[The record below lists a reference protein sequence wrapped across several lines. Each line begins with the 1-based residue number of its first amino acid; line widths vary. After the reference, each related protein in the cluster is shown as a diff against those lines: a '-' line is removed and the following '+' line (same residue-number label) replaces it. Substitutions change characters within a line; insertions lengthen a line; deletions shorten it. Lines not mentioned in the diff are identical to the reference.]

1 METMES
7 MEFSEG
13 YDGEPVRWASARSSM
28 VVLLSILSVFSTVTW
43 AQPRGPMSVPP
54 AGLAAS
60 EQIPILR
67 EVGIDQKLD
76 EQVPLDL
83 EFTDEE
89 GRTVRLGD
97 FFGKRPVV
105 LALVYYECPML
116 CTQVL
121 NGLVGSLEALTFNPG
136 EEFEVIIL
144 SFDPGETPAL
154 AAEKRTT
161 YLRRYSRPGY
171 EAGWHFLTGREAS
184 IRALTDAV
192 GFRYAY
198 DEAIDQYAHPA
209 SITVLTGEGRVSKYL
224 YGIEFAPRDLRLA
237 LIEAAEGRI
246 GTAIDQALLFCYH
259 YDPETGKYGLV
270 VMNLVRMGG
279 VLTLLGLGAFILL
292 TLRRERRAHQHANG

>member
-1 METMES
+1 
-7 MEFSEG
+7 
-13 YDGEPVRWASARSSM
+13 
-28 VVLLSILSVFSTVTW
+28 
-43 AQPRGPMSVPP
+43 MSVPP
-54 AGLAAS
+54 PGIAAS

-76 EQVPLDL
+76 AAVPTDL
-83 EFTDEE
+83 EFVDEE

-97 FFGKRPVV
+97 YFGRRPVV

-121 NGLVGSLEALTFNPG
+121 NGLVGSLEALRFNPG
-136 EEFEVIIL
+136 EEFEVVVV

-154 AAEKRTT
+154 AADKRRT

-171 EAGWHFLTGREAS
+171 EAGWHFLTGRQEA
-184 IRALTDAV
+184 IAALAGAV

-209 SITVLTGEGRVSKYL
+209 AITVLTAGARVSKYL

-237 LIEAAEGRI
+237 LVEAGEGRI
-246 GTAIDQALLFCYH
+246 GTAVDQALLFCYH
-259 YDPETGKYGLV
+259 YDPSTGRYGLV
-270 VMNLVRMGG
+270 VMNLVRAGG
-279 VLTLLGLGAFILL
+279 VLTVLGLGAFILL
-292 TLRRERRAHQHANG
+292 TVRRERRVARQANG